1 MNDCSRKTLLRDI
14 KRVLLCVLAGAI
26 ISINL
31 RSFVHTGGLLP
42 GGFSGLTILIQ
53 NVCQKFFSIELPYGP
68 IYLALNAGPIIISFK
83 AIGKKFTIFSCI
95 TIVLTSILTDMIPL
109 KVITYDILLISIFG
123 GLVNGFAITLC
134 LRADA
139 TSGGTDFVAMYLSEK
154 FNIDA
159 WNYILIFNA
168 CILAVNGYMFG
179 WDKAL
184 YSIIFQFTTT
194 QVIRGLYKRYWKN
207 TLLIV
212 TDKPKLVTDE
222 IYRLTHHG
230 ATDIKCMG
238 SYQDTPRTVVYSVVS
253 NSELKKVVPAIKQ
266 IDPCVFINIIKTD
279 QVEGRFTLPKTD

>member
-1 MNDCSRKTLLRDI
+1 
-14 KRVLLCVLAGAI
+14 
-26 ISINL
+26 
-31 RSFVHTGGLLP
+31 
-42 GGFSGLTILIQ
+42 
-53 NVCQKFFSIELPYGP
+53 
-68 IYLALNAGPIIISFK
+68 
-83 AIGKKFTIFSCI
+83 
-95 TIVLTSILTDMIPL
+95 
-109 KVITYDILLISIFG
+109 
-123 GLVNGFAITLC
+123 
-134 LRADA
+134 
-139 TSGGTDFVAMYLSEK
+139 
-154 FNIDA
+154 
-159 WNYILIFNA
+159 
-168 CILAVNGYMFG
+168 MFG

-194 QVIRGLYKRYWKN
+194 QVIHGLYKRYWKN

-279 QVEGRFTLPKTD
+279 QVEGRFILPKTD